1 MKMNKKEFI
10 FLYDA
15 KNTIPNG
22 DPFTG
27 EQRYDEESSKAL
39 VSDVRIK
46 RYIRDFLDNDPFNE
60 GDIVFYSDKTSK
72 GTTEERK
79 KELENLL
86 NIKTLDELKEKCID
100 IRLFGVVTSEKKDN
114 KLTGAVQFMMFNP
127 SINKVDLVTTQN
139 TTIMTSK
146 SGKTQG
152 SIATFSY
159 VPYGLFI
166 VTGYFNPIV
175 GEENGVS
182 ERDIQKMI
190 IALWQEINSKNT
202 RSKNSQT
209 SRLLIEINY
218 KDNYSKIADLDEAF
232 SVKDKEYRNFEEIKK
247 DLDFSKLKELINK
260 NKDII
265 ESVNVYLDENSFSK
279 DEFDFEVDTKFFTIK
294 GLNIKEI

>member
-1 MKMNKKEFI
+1 MNKKEFI
-10 FLYDA
+10 FLFDA

-27 EQRYDEESSKAL
+27 EQRYDEESRKAL

-46 RYIRDFLDNDPFNE
+46 RYIRDFLDNDPFGE
-60 GDIVFYSDKTSK
+60 GDVVFYSDKTSK
-72 GTTEERK
+72 GTTEDRK
-79 KELENLL
+79 KELEKEFKL
-86 NIKTLDELKEKCID
+86 KTLDDVKEKCID
-100 IRLFGVVTSEKKDN
+100 VRLFGIVTSEKKDN
-114 KLTGAVQFMMFNP
+114 KLTGAVQFMLFNP
-127 SINKVDLVTTQN
+127 SINEVSLVTTQN

-152 SIATFSY
+152 SIATYSY
-159 VPYGLFI
+159 LPYGLFV

-175 GEENGVS
+175 GKENGVS
-182 ERDIQKMI
+182 ERDLEKMK

-218 KDNYSKIADLDEAF
+218 KDNYSKIADLDEAI
-232 SVKDKEYRNFEEIKK
+232 SVKDKEYREFSEIKK
-247 DLDFSKLKELINK
+247 DLDFSKLFELINK
-260 NKDII
+260 NSDII
-265 ESVNVYLDENSFSK
+265 DSVNIYLDENSFSK
-279 DEFDFEVDTKFFTIK
+279 EDFDGLDVPKKFFTIK

>member
-1 MKMNKKEFI
+1 MNKKEFI

-60 GDIVFYSDKTSK
+60 GDIVFYSDKTNK

-218 KDNYSKIADLDEAF
+218 KDNYSKIADLDEAV
-232 SVKDKEYRNFEEIKK
+232 SVKDKEYRSFEEIKK
-247 DLDFSKLKELINK
+247 DLDFSRLKKLINK

-265 ESVNVYLDENSFSK
+265 ESVNVYLNENSFSK

>member
-1 MKMNKKEFI
+1 MNKKEFI

-27 EQRYDEESSKAL
+27 EQRYDEESRKAL

-46 RYIRDFLDNDPFNE
+46 RYIRDFLDNDPFCD
-60 GDIVFYSDKTSK
+60 GDVVFYSDKTSK
-72 GTTEERK
+72 GTTEDRK
-79 KELENLL
+79 KELEEKFKL
-86 NIKTLDELKEKCID
+86 KTLDNVKEKCID
-100 IRLFGVVTSEKKDN
+100 VRLFGIVTSEKKDN
-114 KLTGAVQFMMFNP
+114 KLTGAVQFMLFNP
-127 SINKVDLVTTQN
+127 SINEVSLITTQN

-152 SIATFSY
+152 SIATYSY
-159 VPYGLFI
+159 LPYGLFV

-175 GEENGVS
+175 GKENGVS
-182 ERDIQKMI
+182 ERDLEKMK

-218 KDNYSKIADLDEAF
+218 KDNYSKIADLDEAI
-232 SVKDKEYRNFEEIKK
+232 SVGNKEYREFSEIKE
-247 DLDFSKLKELINK
+247 DLDFSKLFELINR
-260 NKDII
+260 NNDII
-265 ESVNVYLDENSFSK
+265 ESVNIYLDENSFSK
-279 DEFDFEVDTKFFTIK
+279 DDFNSLNVSKKFFTIK

>member
-1 MKMNKKEFI
+1 MNKKEFI

-27 EQRYDEESSKAL
+27 EQRYDEESRKAL

-46 RYIRDFLDNDPFNE
+46 RYIRDFLDNDPFGD

-79 KELENLL
+79 KEL
-86 NIKTLDELKEKCID
+86 KVKSLDELKEKCID
-100 IRLFGVVTSEKKDN
+100 VRLFGVVTSEKKDN
-114 KLTGAVQFMMFNP
+114 KLTGAVQFMLFNP

-146 SGKTQG
+146 SGKSQG
-152 SIATFSY
+152 SIATYSY
-159 VPYGLFI
+159 VPYAIFA

-175 GEENGVS
+175 GEENKVS
-182 ERDIQKMI
+182 DKDLEKMI
-190 IALWQEINSKNT
+190 ISLWQEINSKNT

-218 KDNYSKIADLDEAF
+218 KDNYSKVADLDE
-232 SVKDKEYRNFEEIKK
+232 SVRVEDKEYRSFDEIKK
-247 DLDFSKLKELINK
+247 DLDFSRLIKLINE
-260 NKDII
+260 NKEII
-265 ESVNVYLDENSFSK
+265 ESVNIYLDENSFSK
-279 DEFDFEVDTKFFTIK
+279 DDFKDIEVNKNFFAIK
-294 GLNIKEI
+294 GLEIKEI